1 VRFRKRAISVNIVTL
16 LLAATCAYGAHTAA
30 VRDNAVLV
38 GTACAGDCTIT
49 PAISV
54 GEISPAG
61 EAHNWNLASIAAE
74 LLKPPADF
82 SVASTSPGQV
92 TVLPAVPSAVLMVLT
107 GFVCVSLVKDRK
119 LWIAALAGL
128 LWAGQAG
135 FSALPQLA
143 WHLAARKQTQ
153 VTFSPGVTYIPELD
167 QSDRLRSDIEGT
179 AYIGLL
185 RYLAGIPEPLHE
197 GIASCVVRDASPRL
211 QWWDSR
217 ILHPVQK
224 TIRNT
229 RYAIRNT
236 KQLPQF
242 AWATVCDFSVPATNR
257 LAYIT
262 KRHAYFSPAFTFENL
277 ARGPPPQTW
286 KRFFLLCNFDLQS
299 VFANTLTKLR
309 YI

>member
-1 VRFRKRAISVNIVTL
+1 MRFRKRAISVNIVTL
-16 LLAATCAYGAHTAA
+16 LLTATCAYGAHSAT
-30 VRDNAVLV
+30 VRDNAALV
-38 GTACAGDCTIT
+38 GATCGGDCTIT
-49 PAISV
+49 PIISV
-54 GEISPAG
+54 GEISPAA

-92 TVLPAVPSAVLMVLT
+92 TALPAVPSAVFMVLT
-107 GFVCVSLVKDRK
+107 GFICVSVVKDRK

-185 RYLAGIPEPLHE
+185 RYLAGIPDTVNSVQRGGCKVQGIGYSVQHLHFLNAKRYTLN
-197 GIASCVVRDASPRL
+197 ASRY
-211 QWWDSR
+211 
-217 ILHPVQK
+217 
-224 TIRNT
+224 TTYNIRHT
-229 RYAIRNT
+229 T
-236 KQLPQF
+236 KSPQF
-242 AWATVCDFSVPATNR
+242 ALTEVLAYILPATKR
-257 LAYIT
+257 LAYIAEW
-262 KRHAYFSPAFTFENL
+262 HFYFSPAFTFENL
-277 ARGPPPQTW
+277 PRGPP
-286 KRFFLLCNFDLQS
+286 KS
-299 VFANTLTKLR
+299 AS
-309 YI
+309 

>member
-1 VRFRKRAISVNIVTL
+1 L
-16 LLAATCAYGAHTAA
+16 LLTATCAYGAHSAT
-30 VRDNAVLV
+30 VRDNAALV
-38 GTACAGDCTIT
+38 GATCGGDCTIT
-49 PAISV
+49 PIISV
-54 GEISPAG
+54 GEISPAA

-92 TVLPAVPSAVLMVLT
+92 TALPAVPSAVFMVLT
-107 GFVCVSLVKDRK
+107 GFICVSVVKDRK

-185 RYLAGIPEPLHE
+185 RYLAGIPDTANSVQRGACKVQGIGYSVQHLHFLNAKRYTLN
-197 GIASCVVRDASPRL
+197 ASR
-211 QWWDSR
+211 
-217 ILHPVQK
+217 H
-224 TIRNT
+224 T
-229 RYAIRNT
+229 RYGQRTTKYEQRTTNIVAINPVFSCLTEAT
-236 KQLPQF
+236 K
-242 AWATVCDFSVPATNR
+242 R
-257 LAYIT
+257 LAYIAEW
-262 KRHAYFSPAFTFENL
+262 HFYFSPAFIFENL
-277 ARGPPPQTW
+277 PRGPPCQTW
-286 KRFFLLCNFDLQS
+286 KRFFLLCNFDLHS
-299 VFANTLTKLR
+299 VFANTLTKVR